1 MTSRGEGPKR
11 SVLAQERSRETRR
24 AIVRAAL
31 ELWQERGYES
41 GFDDTKA
48 EDIAARAGVAKT
60 TFYFHFARKDDILF
74 EAGWL
79 TASIFYE
86 EALNALASGR
96 TVDVIID
103 QLLAGLS
110 NRVEKGPRI
119 ALRRMLQ
126 AQSQALDPRITI
138 TDPVTDREHFG
149 IQRAFAVIFT
159 HGQEMGE
166 IPRTIGPRVLAEML
180 ASLVMDALRDWA
192 IHDGVDLRQSFEQ
205 RAAVLLAGARHVELA
220 PAGRADAA
228 LASPRKSRTGSS
240 TRTG

>member
-1 MTSRGEGPKR
+1 MTSRTDGPKR

-31 ELWQERGYES
+31 ELWSERGYES

-86 EALNALASGR
+86 DALNALASGQ
-96 TVDVIID
+96 TVDEIIN
-103 QLLAGLS
+103 QLLSRLTS
-110 NRVEKGPRI
+110 RVEKGPRI

-126 AQSQALDPRITI
+126 AQSQALDSRHPI

-149 IQRAFAVIFT
+149 IQRAFSVIFT
-159 HGQEMGE
+159 HAQETGE
-166 IPRTIGPRVLAEML
+166 VPRTVGPRVLAEML

-192 IHDGVDLRQSFEQ
+192 IHENVDLARSLEQ
-205 RAAVLLAGARHVELA
+205 RAAVLLAGARNVESA
-220 PAGRADAA
+220 TAR
-228 LASPRKSRTGSS
+228 RFM
-240 TRTG
+240 